1 MLGAILGLLCIDR
14 ISRRAFLVGTFFLS
28 ALSLAVLAYA
38 GFGPLGTILAFG
50 LFACV
55 LAAAVNL
62 EFVYPPELFPT
73 HLRASGIGLAVAS
86 SRFGSAFATFLLP
99 IAVQSLGI
107 QTALGICVGVLIFG
121 GAFCHLFA
129 PETSK
134 EDLSGVTPDGHG
146 LAAAFTTPA
155 AVRQG
160 K

>member
-1 MLGAILGLLCIDR
+1 MFIDR
-14 ISRRAFLVGTFFLS
+14 ISRRAFLVGTFYLS
-28 ALSLAVLAYA
+28 AAGLAALAYA
-38 GFGPLGTILAFG
+38 GFGPVGTILAFG
-50 LFACV
+50 LFACI

-99 IAVQSLGI
+99 VAVQQVGVHM
-107 QTALGICVGVLIFG
+107 ALGVCVGVLVFG
-121 GAFCHLFA
+121 GVFCHLFA

-134 EDLSGVTPDGHG
+134 EDLSGVKPESETEVDGSLG
-146 LAAAFTTPA
+146 AVLAGTSACHKT
-155 AVRQG
+155 